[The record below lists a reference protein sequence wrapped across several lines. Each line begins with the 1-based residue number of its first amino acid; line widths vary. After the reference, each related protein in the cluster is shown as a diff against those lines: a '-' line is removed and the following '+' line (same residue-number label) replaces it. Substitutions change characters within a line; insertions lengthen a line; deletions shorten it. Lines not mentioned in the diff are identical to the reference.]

1 LNVFVPQT
9 IKTGDKK
16 AVMFFMHGGNFQYYG
31 GNAALFNSTFY
42 AAMDNTENE
51 AKNAQKYSSIN
62 YNCPFFLPKSTI
74 NEQYCT
80 SLSSKEFTFRN

>member
-1 LNVFVPQT
+1 MNVFVPQT

-42 AAMDNTENE
+42 AAIGDVIVVT
-51 AKNAQKYSSIN
+51 IN
-62 YNCPFFLPKSTI
+62 YRLGYKNMFI
-74 NEQYCT
+74 
-80 SLSSKEFTFRN
+80 